1 MLWST
6 ATFRVFALFLLS
18 CTLGASAT
26 PPPEQ
31 LVPICWTGGPLELA
45 WRTRTKTLPA
55 DASVREALARWYDP
69 ATLNLLDDSAA
80 NCLLVT
86 WSAPVDGAIEAE
98 QQQLVKVYTQAAHK
112 RGLAVLGL
120 IYAPGDASKIAG
132 NAAKASLDGLV
143 LDGDFPPE
151 FSDALHRAAGS
162 MLVIEIAKDASA
174 FRWKPAPIV
183 AVAGVSPGGRN
194 LSEMGIRGA
203 PSSQPW
209 IESNIW
215 LVRSFDVSS
224 PSRPVWISS
233 QIESPSTIDYTRAV
247 ADAAAAGGCWIVS
260 LDDALRARLRAREP
274 SALETWHRLSSYL
287 KFTESHRMWRA
298 LSPFGNVGFVL
309 DPASTQQDR
318 ADEYLK
324 LATRRQVPYQ
334 LVERSHLNAAA
345 VANFRAIV
353 ATELDPPSETERKLL
368 QDFAENGGLVIA
380 APSWGSTPRT
390 APFAELPTGKGS
402 VIVYRDPDPDAVA
415 HDLKEIL
422 SDDDLGMVPF
432 NVPSVV
438 TFASGGSPGEPLLVQ
453 LVNYFD
459 HPVEA
464 ITLRVAGKFLSA
476 RIESPEGAAVDLP
489 LHYDEGRTEVT
500 IPRLLLW
507 GAVSMQ

>member
-1 MLWST
+1 M
-6 ATFRVFALFLLS
+6 
-18 CTLGASAT
+18 
-26 PPPEQ
+26 
-31 LVPICWTGGPLELA
+31 ELA

-86 WSAPVDGAIEAE
+86 WSAPVDGAIEAD

-215 LVRSFDVSS
+215 LVRSFDVPS

-476 RIESPEGAAVDLP
+476 RIESPDGAAVDLP